1 VTVSASGSS
10 NSAPAIDTFDVTD
23 ESTDAQGNDKKNVK
37 YSVDWEVSDADDN
50 LNSLT
55 LRLNDK
61 DGNEVDSA
69 NPTVSGGVASGTTTL
84 EDPKTCNNNNQCSGY
99 QIEIVVTDT
108 DDASDSE
115 SQTDTAD
122 GDNPSLSPIQWDPEL
137 TD

>member
-1 VTVSASGSS
+1 
-10 NSAPAIDTFDVTD
+10 
-23 ESTDAQGNDKKNVK
+23 
-37 YSVDWEVSDADDN
+37 
-50 LNSLT
+50 
-55 LRLNDK
+55 LNDK

-108 DDASDSE
+108 DDASDFE